1 MNIGKKTIK
10 MMKIEQ
16 LRFNVNIN
24 NVNAFTTLRGIKYP
38 SNSYSEFNI
47 CNYTGDTKEHI
58 LKCRFELCKE
68 LGIADDHLIMPR
80 QTHTS
85 TVALIDQAFMQL
97 QHQERAKALQDVDAL
112 VSCLH
117 GVAIGVNTA
126 DCVPIAFCDPQNGIV
141 AIAHAGWKGTISKIG
156 ANTISTMLSI
166 GAVLQNIHVAIGA
179 SICQDCFEVG
189 DEVVAQFRDANF
201 PIDEI
206 MYRNQATQKAHINLQ
221 LANAITL
228 WQAGIMPQN
237 ISFSDNCTKC
247 NPAKYYSARTLGIA
261 SGRTFTAII
270 ME

>member
-1 MNIGKKTIK
+1 
-10 MMKIEQ
+10 
-16 LRFNVNIN
+16 
-24 NVNAFTTLRGIKYP
+24 
-38 SNSYSEFNI
+38 
-47 CNYTGDTKEHI
+47 
-58 LKCRFELCKE
+58 
-68 LGIADDHLIMPR
+68 
-80 QTHTS
+80 
-85 TVALIDQAFMQL
+85 
-97 QHQERAKALQDVDAL
+97 
-112 VSCLH
+112 
-117 GVAIGVNTA
+117 
-126 DCVPIAFCDPQNGIV
+126 
-141 AIAHAGWKGTISKIG
+141 GWKGTISKIG

-189 DEVVAQFRDANF
+189 DEVVEQFRDANF